1 MNYPYIHLTLNH
13 IPIVTNLVG
22 ILLLL
27 CAIVRKNAEWK
38 KAAVGIFILSALIS
52 IPTYLTGEP
61 SEDAIEHLPGVSKDD
76 IHEHEEAAE
85 FAFVA
90 ILALGALSLFGS
102 FLSWK
107 QGSYPAWFIPAVLV
121 FGLIVGGILAR
132 TAYLGGK
139 IRHPE
144 IRSGAQQPAPES
156 DEEED

>member
-1 MNYPYIHLTLNH
+1 MNYPYIHLAINH

-27 CAIVRKNAEWK
+27 WAILRKNAEWK
-38 KAAVGIFILSALIS
+38 KAAVGIFILSALVS

-61 SEDAIEHLPGVSKDD
+61 SEDAIEHLQGVSKDD

-90 ILALGALSLFGS
+90 VLALGALSLFGS
-102 FLSWK
+102 FLSWRR
-107 QGSYPAWFIPAVLV
+107 GSYPAWFIPALLVL
-121 FGLIVGGILAR
+121 GLFVGGVMAR
-132 TAYLGGK
+132 TANLGGK

-144 IRSGAQQPAPES
+144 IRSGTQQPVSDS
-156 DEEED
+156 DEED